1 MKIRQLTAE
10 GRRLYA
16 RLYAA
21 VLDSGERRV
30 VLSSEGDAAPTTD
43 LLVWAGNNFPVL
55 LDALDEAEEASAR
68 AAELETQQPRTIQHR
83 LGVVDALPPG
93 SQIVDD
99 DGVPALKVADFD
111 PGVTDGDGY
120 HSEWITATGMV
131 GTYDLAMPVRVL
143 HIPTAE
149 ARDGEPAMASDRDTP
164 AALPRV
170 LHRAIDQS
178 LADLFTDWDL
188 SQGLPAPVTVAV
200 HIERDLRAAGWR
212 PPAREIT
219 DPEELDALP
228 VGSIV
233 REIGVDAGRSL
244 AWYKCVN
251 SRARAPFCWEEFGTP
266 LRSQSSEI
274 SLPVIVLWTPSRRAG
289 DEVRCRAVPPLDRRG
304 LRLRGLRP
312 RPAVVCERCTGT
324 RDADGTCPNCDTDT
338 EAVADR

>member
-30 VLSSEGDAAPTTD
+30 VLSSEGDTAPTTD
-43 LLVWAGNNFPVL
+43 LLVWAGNNLPVL

-68 AAELETQQPRTIQHR
+68 AAELEAHQQPRTIQHR

-143 HIPTAE
+143 HIPTEE
-149 ARDGEPAMASDRDTP
+149 AHGGE
-164 AALPRV
+164 
-170 LHRAIDQS
+170 
-178 LADLFTDWDL
+178 
-188 SQGLPAPVTVAV
+188 
-200 HIERDLRAAGWR
+200 
-212 PPAREIT
+212 
-219 DPEELDALP
+219 
-228 VGSIV
+228 
-233 REIGVDAGRSL
+233 
-244 AWYKCVN
+244 
-251 SRARAPFCWEEFGTP
+251 
-266 LRSQSSEI
+266 
-274 SLPVIVLWTPSRRAG
+274 
-289 DEVRCRAVPPLDRRG
+289 
-304 LRLRGLRP
+304 
-312 RPAVVCERCTGT
+312 
-324 RDADGTCPNCDTDT
+324 
-338 EAVADR
+338 